1 MIVEA
6 QLRLC
11 SRSCKQAL
19 AIAYSYKHAH
29 NQVNELEITQKTVL
43 THSIKLTYL
52 LTLTHMAEVEF

>member
-1 MIVEA
+1 MIVVA
-6 QLRLC
+6 QLMMC

-43 THSIKLTYL
+43 THSI
-52 LTLTHMAEVEF
+52 LTHSHIYMEVVAI